1 METDRDTT
9 RLRSE
14 VEAALFT
21 ELRIDDLEIAVSI
34 EDGTAVLR
42 GTVGSLGAKLAAG
55 RAARRVRGVRRVEN
69 ALDVRLLGG
78 RRTDD
83 AELRG
88 GVLSALISDAAVPP
102 TVDAIVDNG
111 VVVLTGTVGSQHERS
126 AAESIARRQLG
137 VVDVENRLTVERRS
151 A

>member
-1 METDRDTT
+1 METHRDTA

-14 VEAALFT
+14 VEAALFS
-21 ELRIDDLEIAVSI
+21 ELRIDDLEIAVSV

-55 RAARRVRGVRRVEN
+55 RAARRVHGVRRVEN
-69 ALDVRLLGG
+69 ALGVRLLGG

-88 GVLSALISDAAVPP
+88 SVLRAFSDASVPA
-102 TVDAIVDNG
+102 TVDATVDNG
-111 VVVLTGTVGSQHERS
+111 VVVLTGTVGSRHERS
-126 AAESIARRQLG
+126 AAETIARRQHG
-137 VVDVENRLTVERRS
+137 AVDVENRLTVEQRS